1 MDKNMD
7 LSAPNLSEGCN
18 YQDLKLSETSVE
30 GHLQLVVESANV
42 GSPTRLGHKKKHN
55 VTYPLTIVISIININ
70 RLTIMSGITNQLSYL
85 IIQSYNG
92 YG

>member
-42 GSPTRLGHKKKHN
+42 GSPTRLGHKKNTMLH
-55 VTYPLTIVISIININ
+55 TP
-70 RLTIMSGITNQLSYL
+70 
-85 IIQSYNG
+85 
-92 YG
+92 